1 MEAQHEQVQ
10 DNICYQDNES
20 AIKLEKNGKRSS
32 SKRTRHINIRYYF
45 ITDRVAN
52 GEVSIEYC
60 PTGDMVG
67 DFHTKS
73 LQGSQFCRFRNI
85 ILGIANKDVAGYN
98 TAARQYLKAK
108 KEKQLIA
115 Q

>member
-1 MEAQHEQVQ
+1 MGSDLAVSPPGTSTSDTTLSQ
-10 DNICYQDNES
+10 I
-20 AIKLEKNGKRSS
+20 
-32 SKRTRHINIRYYF
+32 

-73 LQGSQFCRFRNI
+73 LQGSQFCRFRDI
-85 ILGIANKDVAGYN
+85 ILGIEKSDIAAYN
-98 TAARQYLKAK
+98 TRARQYLKTR
-108 KEKQLIA
+108 KEKQHEELLGVCWNLN
-115 Q
+115 